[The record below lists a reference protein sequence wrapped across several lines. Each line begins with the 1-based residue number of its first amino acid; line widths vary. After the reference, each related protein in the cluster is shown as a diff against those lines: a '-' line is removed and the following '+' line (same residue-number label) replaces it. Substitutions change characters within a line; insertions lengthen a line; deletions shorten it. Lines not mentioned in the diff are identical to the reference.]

1 MPSYARTSAQAIIKE
16 VPDIGFQPYRAQGS
30 AMAVE
35 DAAVLG
41 NLLSRISSRRQLTPL
56 LRAYETIRHARATM
70 TQLDSRKNQ
79 HIFHLPDGPEQE
91 ARDASMRAAMEEALK
106 EARGEPADDCAG
118 NPNQWGDRVKNKESF
133 GYDAD
138 KAVDI
143 WWKSNQ
149 PRELV
154 AKL

>member
-1 MPSYARTSAQAIIKE
+1 
-16 VPDIGFQPYRAQGS
+16 
-30 AMAVE
+30 MAVE

-56 LRAYETIRHARATM
+56 LRAYETIRHGRATM

-91 ARDASMRAAMEEALK
+91 ARDASMRAAMVEALK

-133 GYDAD
+133 SYDAD